1 MITQKLL
8 LEVNLQSNPPKNVLI
23 WMRTSTL
30 DQNIDTQLNVL
41 RDYIKTRSI
50 VDDNERPWQEVDFSP
65 IDVSGISGNNTK
77 KLAKYREV
85 LLTKAHQREFD
96 ILLVWSIDRLSRSDL
111 EDLFSLW
118 HRLDKSGV
126 KVFSYQERYTDQ
138 IADDNLTQLLKAMDG
153 YRNFKQRENISQKT
167 KEGLAR
173 TSKKGGRPKG
183 SKDRKVRRKGGYV
196 GNKNSKKIFD
206 ESHP

>member
-1 MITQKLL
+1 M
-8 LEVNLQSNPPKNVLI
+8 QSNPPKRVLI

-50 VDDNERPWQEVDFSP
+50 VDDDERPWQEVDFSP

-77 KLAKYREV
+77 KLGKYREV

-118 HRLDKSGV
+118 FRLDKSGV
-126 KVFSYQERYTDQ
+126 KVFSYLERYTDQ
-138 IADDNLTQLLKAMDG
+138 IADDNLSQLLKAMDG

-183 SKDRKVRRKGGYV
+183 SMDRKVRRKGGYV
-196 GNKNSKKIFD
+196 GNKNAKLNI
-206 ESHP
+206 